1 MGRWNTHWDL
11 TSSAMPTGCASA
23 DATRRS
29 LPRQRADR
37 QAPPPVRLRTVDVQ
51 DLFEDSRR
59 AQLPPGYSVYRRPRM
74 AEEGVPANAE
84 LV

>member
-1 MGRWNTHWDL
+1 MFTCYLHR
-11 TSSAMPTGCASA
+11 
-23 DATRRS
+23 TRR
-29 LPRQRADR
+29 
-37 QAPPPVRLRTVDVQ
+37 RLRTVDVQ

-59 AQLPPGYSVYRRPRM
+59 APVSRLAPGYSVYRRPRM